1 MIDEHDEHTVS
12 MELDSESVNQ
22 PVDMS
27 SGLDTES
34 VNETPKETAVMAP
47 ERDPT
52 TGQFLPGNKGGGR
65 PKGAKD
71 KVSTKLVN
79 LMTDLMESRGEEL
92 ISRVAD
98 SDPAAALAILTRIV
112 PQAELQRIFLDGTED
127 KAANND
133 IRITLIN
140 QVKDDALPHHDVPRL
155 VEGEVV
161 PSDTTH

>member
-1 MIDEHDEHTVS
+1 MIDEHDEHTES
-12 MELDSESVNQ
+12 MKFDS
-22 PVDMS
+22 
-27 SGLDTES
+27 ES
-34 VNETPKETAVMAP
+34 VNETPEETAVMAP

-71 KVSTKLVN
+71 KVSTKLVS

-112 PQAELQRIFLDGTED
+112 PQAELQRIFLDGDED
-127 KAANND
+127 KAAGND

-140 QVKDDALPHHDVPRL
+140 QVKDDALPHHDAPRL
-155 VEGEVV
+155 VEGEVIDEND
-161 PSDTTH
+161 SHLLTH

>member
-1 MIDEHDEHTVS
+1 MIDEHDEHTES
-12 MELDSESVNQ
+12 ME
-22 PVDMS
+22 
-27 SGLDTES
+27 LDTES
-34 VNETPKETAVMAP
+34 VNETPEETAVMAP

-65 PKGAKD
+65 PRGAKD

-127 KAANND
+127 KAANSD

-140 QVKDDALPHHDVPRL
+140 QVKDEALPHHDVPRL
-155 VEGEVV
+155 VEGEIVD
-161 PSDTTH
+161 PIH

>member
-1 MIDEHDEHTVS
+1 MADDGVAECDNDVAEC
-12 MELDSESVNQ
+12 
-22 PVDMS
+22 
-27 SGLDTES
+27 
-34 VNETPKETAVMAP
+34 PKETAVMAP
-47 ERDPT
+47 ERDPA

-92 ISRVAD
+92 IARVAD

-112 PQAELQRIFLDGTED
+112 PQAELQRIFLDGEED
-127 KAANND
+127 KSNENKD

-140 QVKDDALPHHDVPRL
+140 QVRDDAALTHSDIPKEVQGELLLP
-155 VEGEVV
+155 
-161 PSDTTH
+161 DTTH

>member
-1 MIDEHDEHTVS
+1 MSDAECNDDVA
-12 MELDSESVNQ
+12 ES
-22 PVDMS
+22 
-27 SGLDTES
+27 
-34 VNETPKETAVMAP
+34 PKETAVMAP

-98 SDPAAALAILTRIV
+98 DDPAAALAILTRIV

-127 KAANND
+127 KSNDNKD

-140 QVKDDALPHHDVPRL
+140 QVKDDALPHHDAPRL

-161 PSDTTH
+161 DEVETKH

>member
-1 MIDEHDEHTVS
+1 MSDAECNDDVA
-12 MELDSESVNQ
+12 ES
-22 PVDMS
+22 
-27 SGLDTES
+27 
-34 VNETPKETAVMAP
+34 PKETAVMAP

-98 SDPAAALAILTRIV
+98 DDPAAALAILTRIV

-127 KAANND
+127 KSNDNKD

-140 QVKDDALPHHDVPRL
+140 QVKDEALPHHDVPRL

>member
-1 MIDEHDEHTVS
+1 MIDEHDEQTQS
-12 MELDSESVNQ
+12 MELDSESVN
-22 PVDMS
+22 
-27 SGLDTES
+27 
-34 VNETPKETAVMAP
+34 ETPEETAVMAP

-65 PKGAKD
+65 PRGAKD

-127 KAANND
+127 KAANSD

-140 QVKDDALPHHDVPRL
+140 QVKDDAALTHNDIPKL
-155 VEGEVV
+155 VEGEVL
-161 PSDTTH
+161 PPDITH